1 MPSPTPEPAGFLGA
15 CTKISSSPVP
25 PGSGSPGRDG
35 MVWEVPGAMTVKSTF
50 AGPPD
55 CIVDICSTV
64 AAMTMMGS
72 VPMLWMTTL
81 PSPSTE

>member
-1 MPSPTPEPAGFLGA
+1 
-15 CTKISSSPVP
+15 
-25 PGSGSPGRDG
+25 

-81 PSPSTE
+81 AVAVDGIVDQSVR